1 MPGRGECRTF
11 FKCPL
16 GNDGRARGSGVGL
29 SCGEEFLRPVK
40 RVPGDLAWTPARP
53 AGWLSAPEQ
62 KAEPPS
68 RLLGRVGGQ
77 DSAEP

>member
-1 MPGRGECRTF
+1 M
-11 FKCPL
+11 
-16 GNDGRARGSGVGL
+16 
-29 SCGEEFLRPVK
+29 K